1 MQDIVAA
8 VKNTMPHKANSE
20 VNVQTQQEAPA
31 GEVLEQAANIPTE
44 TKTEQEAPFASP
56 TEKTFEQRAEELYK
70 QGKSWGEIGK
80 TLQAE
85 YHPDWNVD
93 NVKKEARNYI
103 RKSDFYGEKG
113 IPKPEEKTIDN
124 GKGEEY
130 NQGESGYAIIAPYF
144 DRQVSGSEDVAKA
157 QAEAENEFLGRAEQV
172 ANQSGTKIL
181 GVSKNIG
188 GYTFDENTGE
198 RVTEISYSFEIN
210 GTEEARQV
218 FSSLMGDIGYEAQ
231 DSVVSGRYVEN
242 IDEANAMEFDIHYK
256 GLSAFDIINEILTPN
271 GVFDYTIDETN
282 KIIRILDFDPQN
294 PTAGQAI
301 ADTIEAKLGGFFNG
315 TDAKPTQ
322 SKLLHAGDRA
332 DVYRK
337 GLERGLS
344 ETGREQ
350 GLRDYYL
357 SAQSANEALRNR
369 QRQINKQAENE
380 AGAESPGF
388 SDGQNSLDY
397 SALQNITNTLYGKPN
412 AENKDIYAP
421 FYPKD
426 NRPEGNNSETHYYTH
441 NQYKKWKPRP
451 QPGPRKTQTG

>member
-231 DSVVSGRYVEN
+231 DSVVPGRYVEN

-294 PTAGQAI
+294 PTTGQAI

-315 TDAKPTQ
+315 TDYQPTQ
-322 SKLLHAGDRA
+322 SKLLYAGDRA

-337 GLERGLS
+337 GLEKS
-344 ETGREQ
+344 EQTGGD